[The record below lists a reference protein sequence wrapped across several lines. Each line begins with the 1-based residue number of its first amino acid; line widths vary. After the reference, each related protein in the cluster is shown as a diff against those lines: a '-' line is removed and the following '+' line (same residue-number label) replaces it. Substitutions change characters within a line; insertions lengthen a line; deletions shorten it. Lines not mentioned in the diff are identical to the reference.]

1 MYTKINNGKLVY
13 ALRSRREFMRTQ
25 EQDRSP
31 ITRYAVKKDGWL
43 VFLIVLA
50 FLLPF
55 LLGITLLITQ
65 PHNANNPIAGGL
77 FAVVV
82 GIGCWMFF
90 FMCMYPSYY
99 EITVSSLVV
108 KSGRYHKVIP
118 LSSIQKV
125 YKPGVVSH
133 ATWSFDQLRVDYRVG
148 KQSFLRALFVA
159 PEDKSAFLHG
169 LVERAGDLEMVDDTL
184 VRRR

>member
-1 MYTKINNGKLVY
+1 MH
-13 ALRSRREFMRTQ
+13 TQ
-25 EQDRSP
+25 KQDQPP
-31 ITRYAVKKDGWL
+31 ITRYAVKKDEWL
-43 VFLIVLA
+43 VFLLA
-50 FLLPF
+50 FAFLAPF

-77 FAVVV
+77 FAIVV
-82 GIGCWMFF
+82 GIGCWVFF

-99 EITVSSLVV
+99 EITASSLVV
-108 KSGRYHKVIP
+108 KSGRYCKVIP
-118 LSSIQKV
+118 LSSIQKI

-159 PEDKSAFLHG
+159 PEDKTSFLRD
-169 LVERAGDLEMVDDTL
+169 LAERGDNLEVVDGTL
-184 VRRR
+184 VRRLVNSVNVRRFLR